1 MPRLSALILM
11 PSFRALMIGFA
22 ITGGMNAI
30 ESCLCGFAAPV
41 EAATDTTVATTAA
54 TRPRLTILRRFTVQ
68 SPLPIPSGRERDKGR
83 DAFRRRDPPSPE
95 LRSLDRPEGALL

>member
-30 ESCLCGFAAPV
+30 ESRFCGFAAPV
-41 EAATDTTVATTAA
+41 EAATAVTVATIAA
-54 TRPRLTILRRFTVQ
+54 TRTRLTILRRFIDPRSLSIRD
-68 SPLPIPSGRERDKGR
+68 SPGHAEGR
-83 DAFRRRDPPSPE
+83 DAFSAPRPTTVAE
-95 LRSLDRPEGALL
+95 LRSLDRPE